1 MTSNTSPE
9 IDSQLKQALG
19 SKSPS
24 DAWAEIVGAVQE
36 FSLKNPG
43 EWDSLATNYQDEP
56 YLVIEML
63 EKSDPVKML
72 EVFHELNPQV
82 DLQNLQNESNEYLT
96 EAALDVMAEVIY

>member
-1 MTSNTSPE
+1 MLSNTSPE
-9 IDSQLKQALG
+9 IDSQLKKALG
-19 SKSPS
+19 SKNPS
-24 DAWAEIVGAVQE
+24 EVWAEIVGAVQQ

-43 EWDSLATNYQDEP
+43 EWYSLATSYQDEP

-82 DLQNLQNESNEYLT
+82 DLQNLQNQSSEYLM
-96 EAALDVMAEVIY
+96 EAALDVMAELIY